1 MWSVFGMINKQE
13 VQVQT
18 WGLGRGNPTPKRQV
32 HCCGLPRLDQRDAKR
47 WKARE
52 GMCGRSH
59 RCVNVLNAS
68 EAP

>member
-1 MWSVFGMINKQE
+1 MNNEQE
-13 VQVQT
+13 VQIQT
-18 WGLGRGNPTPKRQV
+18 WGPGRGNPTPKRQV
-32 HCCGLPRLDQRDAKR
+32 HCRGLPRLNQKDVKC

-59 RCVNVLNAS
+59 RCVHLPNVN